1 MKNKR
6 VLFFILLCVGAFVQ
20 AQETV
25 RPFEE
30 FFVEGMKKIDGVFPV
45 YVADGEVYL
54 EIPSE
59 YIGREMQISAQI
71 DRGFDLL
78 CRPANGLG
86 VVRITSPTEGTV
98 CFQQPFYMERILDT
112 ESVYQQAFSLSNVQ
126 PEGISYPV
134 VSYSGERGA
143 IIRITEYLLNGDE
156 WFSYQHSFIRS
167 LVPALSEVERIHP
180 FDEGV
185 SFTVKRYHGVEAER
199 YMYSSSAIVLPD
211 GSMPLEV
218 TCVLRLLPQKKDRI
232 RLADNRIPYRT
243 LHFKDYSQD
252 PYCMV
257 EDSLILRWDLAK
269 PLTFYVD
276 TLFPQEYFKA
286 VKSGVEAWNGAFRK
300 AGLRHPVLQ
309 VKYAD
314 RRVVSAEQSA
324 FISYDLRMPGVKS
337 SLTHHPRTGEIL
349 SCRLNIGHGFME
361 GLLDN
366 YLLTC
371 GATDSRI
378 RTDRY
383 SKEVAKELLQNEVTK
398 KVGHLLGLSEVRSKT
413 VCNEPLKVG
422 EEDERAI
429 YFGYVPLKGTGNCYD
444 EREKLRRWLGDFH
457 AVERPE
463 DYAVKIVHLQTVLSQ
478 LDKIV
483 YKEKAARKS
492 SSLREL
498 YKKAIQLYAS
508 YLAGIAENIREGQ
521 PAEVQ
526 HQAMMNLD
534 KYLFHPT
541 LEMECDYVKANLL
554 ENRNELLY
562 PEVRKLFKRLLQKN
576 YIRCGYPE
584 FFQDLYKGLF
594 NGFNPELTISYAQLD
609 IQLLCLE
616 AWLDVVRGASGE
628 HKYATGCLENE
639 LHGLYG
645 KLKELSVTHSQMEVR
660 ELYLLFLQRIE
671 QYFRSVS

>member
-1 MKNKR
+1 MKNKK

-126 PEGISYPV
+126 PEGISHSV

-156 WFSYQHSFIRS
+156 WFSYQYSFIRS
-167 LVPALSEVERIHP
+167 LVPALSEVVRIHP

-257 EDSLILRWDLAK
+257 EDSLVLRWDLAK

-349 SCRLNIGHGFME
+349 SCRLNIGHGFMK

-398 KVGHLLGLSEVRSKT
+398 EVGHLLGLSEVRSKA
-413 VCNEPLKVG
+413 VCNGPLKVG

-457 AVERPE
+457 TVERPE

-492 SSLREL
+492 SLLREL
-498 YKKAIQLYAS
+498 YRKAIQLYAS

-554 ENRNELLY
+554 ENRNDLLY

-594 NGFNPELTISYAQLD
+594 NGFNSELTISYAQLD

>member
-1 MKNKR
+1 M
-6 VLFFILLCVGAFVQ
+6 
-20 AQETV
+20 
-25 RPFEE
+25 
-30 FFVEGMKKIDGVFPV
+30 
-45 YVADGEVYL
+45 
-54 EIPSE
+54 
-59 YIGREMQISAQI
+59 
-71 DRGFDLL
+71 
-78 CRPANGLG
+78 
-86 VVRITSPTEGTV
+86 
-98 CFQQPFYMERILDT
+98 
-112 ESVYQQAFSLSNVQ
+112 
-126 PEGISYPV
+126 
-134 VSYSGERGA
+134 
-143 IIRITEYLLNGDE
+143 NGDE

-167 LVPALSEVERIHP
+167 LVPALSEVVRIHP

-199 YMYSSSAIVLPD
+199 YVYSSSAIMLPD

-257 EDSLILRWDLAK
+257 EDSLILRWDLSK

-349 SCRLNIGHGFME
+349 SCRLNIGHGFMK

-398 KVGHLLGLSEVRSKT
+398 EVGHLLGLSEVRSKA
-413 VCNEPLKVG
+413 VCNGPLKVG

-498 YKKAIQLYAS
+498 YRKAIQLYAS

-554 ENRNELLY
+554 ENRNDLLY

-594 NGFNPELTISYAQLD
+594 NGFNSELTISYAQLD